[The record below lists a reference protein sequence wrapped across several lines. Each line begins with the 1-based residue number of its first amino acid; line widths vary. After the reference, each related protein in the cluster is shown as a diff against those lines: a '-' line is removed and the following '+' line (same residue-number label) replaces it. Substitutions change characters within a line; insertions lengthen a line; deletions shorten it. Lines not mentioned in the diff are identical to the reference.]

1 MARKKR
7 PDFNQVEWAR
17 RASYPHSREECR
29 DCVHYGMRPPVCN
42 SLERHFLRLPEEADE
57 TQECPFREE
66 ETADILPSFTGTVPR
81 MLLFQPE
88 PSHVYQPFSGGAVH
102 AGRVRNIAGMSFSG
116 SHVDGTACGFGGLVT
131 LTVCRI

>member
-66 ETADILPSFTGTVPR
+66 ETA
-81 MLLFQPE
+81 E
-88 PSHVYQPFSGGAVH
+88 SGQWTFYH
-102 AGRVRNIAGMSFSG
+102 HSRE
-116 SHVDGTACGFGGLVT
+116 
-131 LTVCRI
+131 

>member
-42 SLERHFLRLPEEADE
+42 SLERHFLGLPEEADE

-66 ETADILPSFTGTVPR
+66 ETAESGQWTFYHHSREQCRECFFFSRNPPMCTNLSVGALYTREEFATLPECPFR
-81 MLLFQPE
+81 EAML
-88 PSHVYQPFSGGAVH
+88 
-102 AGRVRNIAGMSFSG
+102 M
-116 SHVDGTACGFGGLVT
+116 
-131 LTVCRI
+131 